1 MSLFTPQLDAATN
14 LYNGIARSLSRMGIE
29 LETYDVKPVHD
40 VYTNQ
45 LRAMVTWNTTW
56 MVPSNVD
63 GMLPFVTGNS
73 SRAVAELRAIGKA
86 TLAAWSEWSKA
97 TGKPIPADATLADP
111 FLGAWPWYA
120 WAAAAGIAGV
130 GIYVAWRVLAARKG
144 AK

>member
-1 MSLFTPQLDAATN
+1 MSIFSPQLDAATN

-29 LETYDVKPVHD
+29 LESADVKSVHD

-45 LRAMVTWNTTW
+45 LRAMVTWNDTW
-56 MVPSNVD
+56 MVPSPVD

-86 TLAAWSEWSKA
+86 TLDAWGEWSKA

-111 FLGAWPWYA
+111 FLGSWPWYA

-130 GIYVAWRVLAARKG
+130 GIYVAWRILAMKRGGK
-144 AK
+144 